1 MTAKFTVGDLVTVND
16 TYLREGKAF
25 FARELKHKNFLGK
38 IAKVY
43 ENTRDERDG
52 HGDVW
57 QNFYEFKNGLQIC
70 ERFLSRATWT

>member
-1 MTAKFTVGDLVTVND
+1 MKAEFKAGDLVTVND

-25 FARELKHKNFLGK
+25 FGKNLKHRKFQGK

-43 ENTRDERDG
+43 ENTHDEKDG

-70 ERFLSRATWT
+70 ERFLSRAA

>member
-1 MTAKFTVGDLVTVND
+1 MTAKFTVGDKE
-16 TYLREGKAF
+16 RPF
-25 FARELKHKNFLGK
+25 FARELKHKNFRDK
-38 IAKVY
+38 IVKVY

-70 ERFLSRATWT
+70 EKFLSRVA

>member
-16 TYLREGKAF
+16 VYLREGKAF
-25 FARELKHKNFLGK
+25 FGKNLKHGKFQGK

-43 ENTRDERDG
+43 ENTHDERDG

-57 QNFYEFKNGLQIC
+57 QTFYGFESGLQIC
-70 ERFLSRATWT
+70 ERFLSRVA